1 MFKVASLVRF
11 VKGWHTV
18 NNYLGVL
25 LRAIRLPIFFFIM
38 LLVTFVQMVLV
49 MKAFEYSETYFGY
62 VNSAMGLTSTLLLH
76 VGPVPIERHHAS
88 IYIVYF
94 IFLMLGRVFLRG
106 VTAQMAKEELR
117 TIKITDRLHRL
128 VEKCRDYELV
138 PFVIN
143 RIRMYLGLKKQKKI
157 RHHVRFEG
165 MITPLSRGSSF
176 ASGFD
181 ELDDHFDDQKSEYTE
196 IDDYL
201 IDSESAMTKISDS
214 SVWTTSKLID
224 ENSSL
229 NQKCG
234 PIEPLHMDYIIM
246 KLMSD
251 SLPKLEKQINQLDQL
266 MTDIEMIKEKE
277 RSDTSFKSVKI
288 HKSKPKIPIS
298 TRAKSEP
305 IIGQNKCSHSHR
317 YIDF

>member
-1 MFKVASLVRF
+1 MTSTL
-11 VKGWHTV
+11 
-18 NNYLGVL
+18 
-25 LRAIRLPIFFFIM
+25 
-38 LLVTFVQMVLV
+38 
-49 MKAFEYSETYFGY
+49 
-62 VNSAMGLTSTLLLH
+62 GLTSTLLLH

-88 IYIVYF
+88 IYLVYF
-94 IFLMLGRVFLRG
+94 IFLMMGRVFLRG
-106 VTAQMAKEELR
+106 ITAQMAKEEFR
-117 TIKITDRLHRL
+117 VVKISDKLHRL
-128 VEKCRDYELV
+128 ISKGRDYELV

-143 RIRMYLGLKKQKKI
+143 RIRMYLGMKKQKKI

-176 ASGFD
+176 VSGFD
-181 ELDDHFDDQKSEYTE
+181 DLDIDDQQSNYTE

-201 IDSESAMTKISDS
+201 VTDSESALTKISDS

-251 SLPKLEKQINQLDQL
+251 SLPKLEKQIYQLNQL
-266 MTDIEMIKEKE
+266 MNDIELIKEKE

-288 HKSKPKIPIS
+288 KSKPKVPIS
-298 TRAKSEP
+298 IRAKSEP
-305 IIGQNKCSHSHR
+305 IIGKILILILWNNLLL
-317 YIDF
+317 IN